1 MVVDA
6 DRGCGDSVLADNFRV
21 TIKPAVECSTPEAVN
36 VALIVGVDA
45 R

>member
-1 MVVDA
+1 MVDA

-21 TIKPAVECSTPEAVN
+21 TIKPAVECSTPEVVN
-36 VALIVGVDA
+36 VALIVGVDG